1 MAGIDTYY
9 QEGMTMVVR
18 GSKLW
23 ARHLIGITVALL
35 LGSFHVGHAHEV
47 EHKSDARGSEVA
59 AAIQARY
66 DDERTT
72 MCAGSDTAPSF
83 LCSGV
88 ILRST
93 AYPFDGHV
101 WDPKGSS
108 NPKPGGI
115 SFSWMRRDAQFKKV
129 AHRYAQGFV
138 LVPVLKYGGRPFRN
152 MEVLCAF
159 PIDAATDQ
167 RNRRGCGA
175 HETYP
180 TQSGPCQAQGIVSAA
195 AWVAHYNVVSDK
207 FERRNHQCGFTVVSG
222 TTGSS
227 AIFEAV
233 LAAMRAIKD
242 ESFAEQNELVIEEW
256 GFGEGAQLPIEAF
269 FYVAGHDGPTG
280 AMAYQRDFYV
290 TTGRWVPVIRLTMA
304 RTPGDRATFVY
315 RREDQAIP

>member
-1 MAGIDTYY
+1 MVKGQSLRRLAIVMTAAAWLSIGGSALSDSRDAHRDHDAEGI
-9 QEGMTMVVR
+9 
-18 GSKLW
+18 
-23 ARHLIGITVALL
+23 A
-35 LGSFHVGHAHEV
+35 
-47 EHKSDARGSEVA
+47 VA
-59 AAIQARY
+59 ATIQARY

-72 MCAGSDTAPSF
+72 TCAGSDTAPSF

-93 AYPFDGHV
+93 VYPSTGHV
-101 WDPKGSS
+101 WDPKGAA

-115 SFSWMRRDAQFKKV
+115 SFSWMRRDAQFNKV
-129 AHRYAQGFV
+129 AHRYAQGFL
-138 LVPVLKYGGRPFRN
+138 LVPVLKYGDRPFRN

-159 PIDAATDQ
+159 PIDAASDE
-167 RNRRGCGA
+167 RVNRGCGA
-175 HETYP
+175 HRDYP
-180 TQSGPCQAQGIVSAA
+180 TQSRPCQMQGIVTAPS
-195 AWVAHYNVVSDK
+195 WVAHYNVVSDK

-242 ESFAEQNELVIEEW
+242 ESFGEQNELVIEEW
-256 GFGEGAQLPIEAF
+256 GFGEGTRLPIEAF
-269 FYVAGHDGPTG
+269 FYVAGHDGPIG

-304 RTPGDRATFVY
+304 RKPGDRATFVY
-315 RREDQAIP
+315 RPEDQAIP